1 MYPVVRLLC
10 CLIIY
15 TKGAI
20 YMKRLMVSL
29 FALVTAV
36 LLTACSVPS
45 AGGGSSGSR
54 ENHLGEP
61 FEASMTLTL
70 DRLEAQ
76 GKLSG
81 NEDSWQAEFESP
93 NTLSGVVLT
102 FSNTDGTVT
111 ASYKGLTFS
120 VPKSAL
126 PVKAM
131 LLNLIAAVGENSR
144 NEMLSGEEKDGI
156 LTVSG
161 TLDSGGY
168 LLSVD
173 SSGLLSRFEMP
184 DSKLTIVFTDTR
196 LTGSSPALPSS
207 EPVTVPATFSPPP
220 AAA

>member
-15 TKGAI
+15 TTGAI
-20 YMKRLMVSL
+20 YMKRILVAL

-93 NTLSGVVLT
+93 NTLSGVKLD
-102 FSNTDGTVT
+102 FSDGEVS
-111 ASYKGLTFS
+111 ASYKGLEFS
-120 VPKSAL
+120 VPQSAL

-131 LLNLIAAVGENSR
+131 MLNLIKAVDDNARLEK
-144 NEMLSGEEKDGI
+144 LSGEEKDGSFI
-156 LTVSG
+156 VPG
-161 TLDSGGY
+161 TLEGGDYQLGLDSDGR
-168 LLSVD
+168 LVS
-173 SSGLLSRFEMP
+173 FEMP
-184 DSKLTIVFTDTR
+184 NYKLSITLHDTSFS
-196 LTGSSPALPSS
+196 T
-207 EPVTVPATFSPPP
+207 EPEDQT
-220 AAA
+220 